1 MKIIT
6 RIIMALALVF
16 SVSAVFQSCE
26 SGRSYSELLND
37 ENVAVN
43 RFLADQWVIPSI
55 PADTV
60 FETGP
65 DAPYYMLDQEGNI
78 YMQVLDAGSGEKAK
92 DDDLVYFRFMR
103 YALSQYAGDLD
114 KVFSEGNQDDLTQSA
129 TSFRFQNFTLPS
141 SSQWGSGI
149 QMPLEFLPMNCEVNI
164 VVKSQYGWSNEISN
178 VVPYLYH
185 IRYFKSQI

>member
-1 MKIIT
+1 MKIIV
-6 RIIMALALVF
+6 RIIMVLTLIIP
-16 SVSAVFQSCE
+16 VSAVFQSCE

-37 ENVAVN
+37 ENIAVN

-60 FETGP
+60 FQTGP
-65 DAPYYMLDQEGNI
+65 DAPYYMLDDEGNI

-103 YALSQYAGDLD
+103 YALSQYDGDLD
-114 KVFSEGNQDDLTQSA
+114 KVYSEGNQDDLTQAA

-149 QMPLEFLPMNCEVNI
+149 QLPLDFLPMNCEVNI
-164 VVKSQYGWSNEISN
+164 VIKSQYGWSSEISN

-185 IRYFKSQI
+185 VRYFKSQI